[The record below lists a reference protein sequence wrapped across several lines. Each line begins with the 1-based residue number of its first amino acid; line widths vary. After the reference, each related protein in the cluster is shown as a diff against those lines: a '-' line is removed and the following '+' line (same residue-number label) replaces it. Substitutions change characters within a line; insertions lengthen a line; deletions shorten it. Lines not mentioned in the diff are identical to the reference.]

1 MQTFRT
7 TDIRGDTMIEH
18 HFMLNIDRASSVEP
32 QVRMWIDDQQT
43 SNLFSERE
51 VTLVRETVSSWS
63 ARFIAD
69 GPFTYR
75 IGIVAVPGSRWS
87 LAFRTVGADPQ
98 ELHYDSDE
106 LTMPKE
112 WLIGTCE
119 ESEADADAPRAT
131 MDGTLSLIPLG
142 S

>member
-1 MQTFRT
+1 
-7 TDIRGDTMIEH
+7 MIEH
-18 HFMLNIDRASSVEP
+18 HFVLNIERAASVEP
-32 QVRMWIDDQQT
+32 QARMWIDDQQN

-51 VTLVRETVSSWS
+51 VTLVRETASSWS
-63 ARFIAD
+63 ARFLAE
-69 GPFTYR
+69 GPFVYR

-87 LAFRTVGADPQ
+87 LAFRSVGTDSQ

-106 LTMPKE
+106 LTTTKE

-119 ESEADADAPRAT
+119 ALDDDMPAT
-131 MDGTLSLIPLG
+131 MDGSLALSPLD

>member
-1 MQTFRT
+1 
-7 TDIRGDTMIEH
+7 MIEH
-18 HFMLNIDRASSVEP
+18 HFVLNIDRAGGVEP

-51 VTLVRETVSSWS
+51 VTLVRETLSSWS

-69 GPFTYR
+69 GPFIYR
-75 IGIVAVPGSRWS
+75 IGIVASPGSRWA
-87 LAFRTVGADPQ
+87 LAFRTVGDDAQ

-119 ESEADADAPRAT
+119 EFDADARHSSIE
-131 MDGTLSLIPLG
+131 GTLSLIPFG

>member
-1 MQTFRT
+1 
-7 TDIRGDTMIEH
+7 MIEH
-18 HFMLNIDRASSVEP
+18 HFVLNIDRASGVEP

-51 VTLVRETVSSWS
+51 VTLVRETAASWS
-63 ARFIAD
+63 ARFLAE

-87 LAFRTVGADPQ
+87 LAFRSVGADAQ

-119 ESEADADAPRAT
+119 EFEADAPRPT
-131 MDGTLSLIPLG
+131 MDGILSLIPLG
-142 S
+142 T

>member
-1 MQTFRT
+1 
-7 TDIRGDTMIEH
+7 MIEH
-18 HFMLNIDRASSVEP
+18 HFVLNIDRAGITEP

-51 VTLVRETVSSWS
+51 VTLVRETQSSWS
-63 ARFIAD
+63 ARFSAA
-69 GPFTYR
+69 GPFIYR
-75 IGIVAVPGSRWS
+75 IGIVALPGSRWS
-87 LAFRTVGADPQ
+87 VAFRTVGEDAQ

-119 ESEADADAPRAT
+119 EWEADAPRAT
-131 MDGTLSLIPLG
+131 LDGSLSLIPLG